1 LFSAIRHGK
10 SSIMRLCFNVI
21 HLIGLCLMLPLSGQA
36 HQVPNMT
43 IEADFSKPG
52 SYELKINVDPR
63 VFLSNQPTTL
73 PPVEAAWYLK
83 QSPAERE
90 ATYKLAT
97 EHLEKHLKLLFSS
110 LAAPLPKPS
119 WQAMDGAT
127 SGEVTAETTE
137 THLLATVKA
146 HLPAGAEN
154 FALSFAPEAQ
164 VSLILLLKSS
174 LETEPKVMVIF
185 PGESSRPF
193 AFLAVKPAAET
204 AK

>member
-1 LFSAIRHGK
+1 
-10 SSIMRLCFNVI
+10 MRICFTVFHVI
-21 HLIGLCLMLPLSGQA
+21 ALCLMLPLAGQA

-43 IEADFSKPG
+43 IEADFGTPG

-63 VFLSNQPTTL
+63 VFLSTQPTSL

-83 QSPAERE
+83 QSPAELE

-97 EHLEKHLKLLFSS
+97 EHLEKHLKLLFNG
-110 LAAPLPKPS
+110 LAVPMPKPS
-119 WQAMDGAT
+119 WQGMDGTT

-137 THLLATVKA
+137 THLIATVKA
-146 HLPAGAEN
+146 SLPAEAEN
-154 FALSFAPEAQ
+154 FALNFAPEAQ

-174 LETEPKVMVIF
+174 PETEPKVMVIF

-193 AFLAVKPAAET
+193 AFLAAKPAAET

>member
-1 LFSAIRHGK
+1 MRFCFTAIY
-10 SSIMRLCFNVI
+10 VI
-21 HLIGLCLMLPLSGQA
+21 ASCLLLPLAGLA

-43 IEADFSKPG
+43 IEADFSAQG

-63 VFLSNQPTTL
+63 VFLSTQPTSL
-73 PPVEAAWYLK
+73 PPVEASWYLK
-83 QSPAERE
+83 QSPAELE

-97 EHLEKHLKLLFSS
+97 EHLEKHLKLLFNS
-110 LAAPLPKPS
+110 LAVPMPKPS
-119 WQAMDGAT
+119 WQVMDGTT

-146 HLPAGAEN
+146 SLPAGAEN
-154 FALSFAPEAQ
+154 FSLSFAANAQ

-174 LETEPKVMVIF
+174 PEMEPKVMVIF

-193 AFLAVKPAAET
+193 AFLAAKPAAEV